1 MNRRLDPKKRTEM
14 IGQIPQVVI
23 LRLPSYYRV
32 LALLEEENTETVSSK
47 ELGARLQMTPAQI
60 RKDLSYFGKFGKQGK
75 GYNVSQLLGELR
87 QILGLDREW
96 SVALIGVGRLGRALL
111 DYGELTPRGFKIVAA
126 FDIDPQ
132 QIGKKVG
139 GVAIQDIAELTNTV
153 KNRGINIGIVT
164 APPSQ
169 AQQAIDC
176 LVECGIK
183 AILNYAPVAAQVP
196 KDVQLREI
204 DPVLTLQTMT
214 YHLKSLGP
222 S

>member
-1 MNRRLDPKKRTEM
+1 M
-14 IGQIPQVVI
+14 IGQIPEVVI
-23 LRLPSYYRV
+23 LRLPSYFRV
-32 LALLEEENTETVSSK
+32 LSLLEEENAEVVSSQ
-47 ELGARLQMTPAQI
+47 ELGKRLQMTPAQI

-75 GYNVSQLLGELR
+75 GYNVSKLLGELR

-111 DYGELTPRGFKIVAA
+111 DYGELTPRGFKIAAA

-139 GVAIQDIAELTNTV
+139 GVVIQDVAELANTV
-153 KNRGINIGIVT
+153 KNRGIDIGIVT

-169 AQQAIDC
+169 AQQVIDC

-183 AILNYAPVAAQVP
+183 AILSYAPLTARVP
-196 KDVQLREI
+196 KDVRLREI
-204 DPVLTLQTMT
+204 DPVLALQAMT
-214 YHLKSLGP
+214 YHLKCLG
-222 S
+222 SS

>member
-1 MNRRLDPKKRTEM
+1 MNRRLDSKKRTEM

-32 LALLEEENTETVSSK
+32 LALLEEENTEIVSSK

-132 QIGKKVG
+132 QIGK
-139 GVAIQDIAELTNTV
+139 
-153 KNRGINIGIVT
+153 
-164 APPSQ
+164 
-169 AQQAIDC
+169 
-176 LVECGIK
+176 
-183 AILNYAPVAAQVP
+183 
-196 KDVQLREI
+196 
-204 DPVLTLQTMT
+204 
-214 YHLKSLGP
+214 
-222 S
+222 

>member
-1 MNRRLDPKKRTEM
+1 
-14 IGQIPQVVI
+14 
-23 LRLPSYYRV
+23 
-32 LALLEEENTETVSSK
+32 
-47 ELGARLQMTPAQI
+47 MTPAQI

-214 YHLKSLGP
+214 YHLKSLG
-222 S
+222 SS